1 MEQTGDK
8 ELIRLI
14 RLSDYQAFEELH
26 ERFWPELQ
34 RIAYKKTGDRQD
46 AYDLLQDMFI
56 ELWEKR
62 EELHF
67 GDRLQ
72 GWLQKRLWFKLSG
85 YFRIRGFRQQHQED
99 FKMYLENEPA
109 EVSFDPIELKEIDAY
124 YEDLISAINKT
135 IEEMPDRMREVFLLN
150 RNEKHSV
157 NEIAQM
163 LNLSPKTVRNQLD
176 RAITR
181 LRKSTESYNPSVFQF
196 LFVLWI
202 MKN

>member
-1 MEQTGDK
+1 MAKNTDQ

-14 RLSDYQAFEELH
+14 RLSDYSAFEELH
-26 ERFWPELQ
+26 EKFWPELQ

-62 EELHF
+62 DELHF

-72 GWLQKRLWFKLSG
+72 GWLQKRLWFKLSA
-85 YFRIRGFRQQHQED
+85 YFRTQGFRRQHQED
-99 FKMYLENEPA
+99 FKLYLENQDMA
-109 EVSFDPIELKEIDAY
+109 TNFDPVELKEVDAY
-124 YEDLISAINKT
+124 YEDLLSAINKA
-135 IEEMPDRMREVFLLN
+135 IAEMPDRMREVFLLN
-150 RNEKHSV
+150 RNEAHSV
-157 NEIAQM
+157 NEIAQL

-176 RAITR
+176 RAIAR
-181 LRKSTESYNPSVFQF
+181 LRKSTETYNPSVLQI
-196 LFVLWI
+196 LFALWI